1 MCQLPGEPLSLDEI
15 LNEVRKLQLSGQQI
29 VFDGQV
35 IGQEAMKPNSVR
47 LDHIYL
53 DNNEDNPL
61 LNAVFPTD
69 PTNKSYV
76 DTKADGTMSYT
87 DDELAAAIAAHIAEY
102 H

>member
-1 MCQLPGEPLSLDEI
+1 MSDDHFHEEYLTRNAQI
-15 LNEVRKLQLSGQQI
+15 SGQQI

-35 IGQEAMKPNSVR
+35 IGQEAMKPNAVR
-47 LDHIYL
+47 LEHIYL
-53 DNNEDNPL
+53 DDNTENPL

-87 DDELAAAIAAHIAEY
+87 DEELAAAIAAHIAEY
-102 H
+102 HP

>member
-1 MCQLPGEPLSLDEI
+1 MSDEHTH
-15 LNEVRKLQLSGQQI
+15 NEYMLKGDLIDAQNI
-29 VFDGQV
+29 VWTGQV
-35 IGQEAMKPNSVR
+35 IGQEAVKPNALR
-47 LDHIYL
+47 LGHIYL

-87 DDELAAAIAAHIAEY
+87 DEELSAAIAAHIAEY
-102 H
+102 HSE